1 MLIEVKD
8 SELPSPFNKVVPLS
22 SNLSRPTQCGG
33 RGQHRPYL
41 PLQEIVKGQ
50 WTTQSARYD
59 LERKQ
64 TPWLICKLSDS
75 LPE

>member
-8 SELPSPFNKVVPLS
+8 SKLPSPFNKVVPLS
-22 SNLSRPTQCGG
+22 SNLSHPTQCGG

-50 WTTQSARYD
+50 
-59 LERKQ
+59 
-64 TPWLICKLSDS
+64 
-75 LPE
+75 